1 MNNIITR
8 TLPILPI
15 VSCLNSITI
24 KTRALHSK
32 GVDTLWYCRR
42 LLTANINVSSYG
54 LKDIKMTCRC
64 FSAEFACCEADI
76 TFFAGRHDEDTRQ
89 WLFKDFDK
97 WFSDP
102 GDSRAYVLLGDA
114 GIGKSVIAGALT
126 QRARNKGHLGA
137 AYFCRHNDGTRNNPR
152 YLVATIARQ
161 LCDCNSEISTL
172 VGGEDGVKMML
183 ADSKLGVKELF
194 TKLLE
199 EPLGKCAPCQQ
210 RKLVII
216 DALDETEYG
225 SREDFLY
232 VIKKALPRLPQWL
245 LFFITSRPEDSVKS
259 RLEKYKPCIRI
270 CAGDSEERGFYQQ
283 HEQDIQR
290 FLLKKIDFSHVPYSV
305 DEVTKKC
312 NGLFLHAFYIAEV
325 LKDSIKSHRMNQ
337 QSDLFPGDIDDFFM
351 ENFQRVFDKVGA
363 DLYKKLF
370 GCIIAAP
377 SPLPI
382 SFVSYVLN
390 REKSDLDEQEAIDA
404 VSLFVVRTSDGLVTF
419 LHNLIPMW
427 LTDKRKT
434 PRRLLIDK
442 KVAVEY
448 IRIVFIEILSTVVE
462 ETRATLPLR
471 DEDLERF
478 VMHFAVRFLCHHID
492 QNSLTDVFNWLVNY
506 RFLEKRIHSGRS
518 EIYHVIEDFKL
529 ASSCLPAEK
538 TQQRNVLQEISLAL
552 ESDFH
557 VLVECPHL
565 LRSCFRNTLDGAGE
579 IFSNPQVSA
588 PCLEWNIC
596 NILSAKTLSQ
606 CNCVATTSDNKT
618 LAGAKGRSLFFFDAS
633 TLEALGGP
641 FEVSGDM
648 IQEIN
653 CLEFS
658 PDDKFVFFGRL
669 DKWFSV
675 GRGCVKD
682 FPQFSENPGLHDWGR
697 FSSDGQHIVVKRNHF
712 SDLPETCQT
721 KRCIEDLLSL
731 WALKEIDGGPDKE
744 WTCSFRQLP
753 QMVAGF
759 NTMGIETNSLLR
771 RLGINLMYC
780 EVNAMGRSNYRS
792 CYFCDQL
799 KEVTDPSK
807 ESSLAPVRQLV
818 IKLYRWIFR
827 YQVWNLETGRP
838 LLQDVFNQCAQLNP
852 FTYFCHVTSAFD
864 KWGKGVG
871 CAGVDQVMSVCNIA
885 VVTAIDTFFRLRV
898 DWSKRT
904 YVRLSEREMEWLR
917 ECLEEWMREKKRNFK
932 YFFLFPVLEC
942 SSKCTAM
949 REWVFKGTH
958 EEMLKQEDWWDEQK
972 LTEMVR
978 RSLQSVW
985 KFDLHGGEEL
995 ELHKMVDR
1003 RLAQVW
1009 ERTKVLYGA
1018 ERRLEEERKL
1028 KDDLDGEEVWERS
1041 KMVKKRLT
1049 EVWELMKVLYG
1060 EEERERKRLEKI
1072 WMLMETLHGGEEWER
1087 IEMVEKRLEEVWMLM
1102 NSFHFGKKWTLR
1114 KKVDGMLKKGVSPL
1128 LDWLRPGLWQLIW
1141 KWTLQLDLELFCDS
1155 FKRDV
1160 FLNFPKGFLD
1170 FVGDDISH
1178 CLSPRKMWMVNSRE
1192 MGEIHLLRT
1201 GFHEQDSCDYTSE
1214 KQEYRITQAK
1224 YLTFTYDDLYVVYL
1238 SHENLL
1244 HALSLQTGTVFTSVS
1259 GRNCYYFTGER
1270 RVGYL
1275 FRSGTEERAIF
1286 LSSLLNPCKFFSVL
1300 PGQVGEVGETTA
1312 AIFCSSDTVKSI
1324 SSESLITSWRLV
1336 DHNLG
1341 FSFEPFS
1348 ESSSV
1353 GSRSQV
1359 IKIQNC
1365 VFSTDGKLLA
1375 FQQHT
1380 QIKQCLVEEFDK
1392 SQCIVFEADS
1402 SFTDLCLTFSLD
1414 GVFLLF
1420 SIKDNFSGQHFYV
1433 WDVQREVLSKSFSSP
1448 WAVLSIDSFCLSSDN
1463 RNLIFCGGEYEIE
1476 IWEFNSYPRHSLKR
1490 ICVERSFNPVKFSH
1504 CVVSQDTEL
1513 LVCCLGN
1520 VIFLH
1525 SLQVADIHSSK
1536 RVLRGHL
1543 GKIEFCKFLK
1553 RNRYLISYA
1562 VDGMVF
1568 LWDISE
1574 TKAIGFA
1581 RIAKG
1586 REKIVCMAVSPDE
1599 DRAVCFISPSRVCVL
1614 HFCNLKFALPAD
1626 FFTAPGKGRIS
1637 TAESSL
1643 LPVGKIPS
1651 TSNVSASRLEND
1663 QHGGFRSPDLEE
1675 QYLLTPEDLLYSDES
1690 DDCVDYDDS
1699 D

>member
-1 MNNIITR
+1 
-8 TLPILPI
+8 
-15 VSCLNSITI
+15 
-24 KTRALHSK
+24 
-32 GVDTLWYCRR
+32 
-42 LLTANINVSSYG
+42 
-54 LKDIKMTCRC
+54 MTCRC
-64 FSAEFACCEADI
+64 FSAEFAYCETDI
-76 TFFAGRHDEDTRQ
+76 TFFAARHDQDTRK
-89 WLFKDFDK
+89 WLLKDFDK
-97 WFSDP
+97 WFSEP

-126 QRARNKGHLGA
+126 KRARKKGQLGA

-152 YLVATIARQ
+152 YLVGTIARQ

-216 DALDETEYG
+216 DALDETEYE

-245 LFFITSRPEDSVKS
+245 LFFITSRPEDTVQSQ
-259 RLEKYKPCIRI
+259 LEKYNPCIRI
-270 CAGDSEERGFYQQ
+270 CAGDSDEQGFYQQ
-283 HEQDIQR
+283 HEQDIQL
-290 FLLKKIDFSHVPYSV
+290 FLQKEIDFSYIPYSV
-305 DEVTKKC
+305 EQVTKKC
-312 NGLFLHAFYIAEV
+312 NGLFLYAFYIAKV
-325 LKDSIKSHRMNQ
+325 LKDSIKSHRVSQ
-337 QSDLFPGDIDDFFM
+337 QTDLFPGRIDDFFQ
-351 ENFQRVFDKVGA
+351 ENFQRVYDKVGA
-363 DLYKKLF
+363 DLYRKLF

-377 SPLPI
+377 SPLPV
-382 SFVSYVLN
+382 SFISYVLN
-390 REKSDLDEQEAIDA
+390 REKSNLDEQEAIDA
-404 VSLFVVRTSDGLVTF
+404 VSLFVVRTFDETVTF

-427 LTDKRKT
+427 LTDKKKA

-448 IRIVFIEILSTVVE
+448 LRIVFIEILSTVVE

-471 DEDLERF
+471 DEDLESF
-478 VMHFAVRFLCHHID
+478 VMHFAVRFLCHHVD
-492 QNSLTDVFNWLVNY
+492 QNSLTNVFNWLTNY
-506 RFLEKRIHSGRS
+506 RFVEKRIHSGRS

-529 ASSCLPAEK
+529 AFSCLPAEE
-538 TQQRNVLQEISLAL
+538 TQQRNVLQEISSAL

-565 LRSCFRNTLDGAGE
+565 LRSCFRNTLDDVGE
-579 IFSNPQVSA
+579 IFSIPQVSV

-596 NILSAKTLSQ
+596 NILSAKTLSH
-606 CNCVATTSDNKT
+606 CKCFATTSDNKT

-753 QMVAGF
+753 EMVAGF
-759 NTMGIETNSLLR
+759 SNMGIETISLLG
-771 RLGINLMYC
+771 RLGINLMSC
-780 EVNAMGRSNYRS
+780 EVNAMHGSNYRF

-799 KEVTDPSK
+799 KELTDPSK
-807 ESSLAPVRQLV
+807 ESSLAHVRQLI

-838 LLQDVFNQCAQLNP
+838 LLQDVLNQCAQFNP

-864 KWGKGVG
+864 KWGRGVG

-885 VVTAIDTFFRLRV
+885 VVTAIDTFFRLRF
-898 DWSKRT
+898 DWSERT
-904 YVRLSEREMEWLR
+904 HVQLNEREMEWMR
-917 ECLEEWMREKKRNFK
+917 ERLKEWMLDAFLSPKLGQSLK
-932 YFFLFPVLEC
+932 YIVI
-942 SSKCTAM
+942 
-949 REWVFKGTH
+949 REWVFKETLKRKDWK
-958 EEMLKQEDWWDEQK
+958 EEKK
-972 LTEMVR
+972 LTDKLVGWLRKAWMAVR
-978 RSLQSVW
+978 H
-985 KFDLHGGEEL
+985 FP
-995 ELHKMVDR
+995 
-1003 RLAQVW
+1003 
-1009 ERTKVLYGA
+1009 Y
-1018 ERRLEEERKL
+1018 
-1028 KDDLDGEEVWERS
+1028 
-1041 KMVKKRLT
+1041 
-1049 EVWELMKVLYG
+1049 
-1060 EEERERKRLEKI
+1060 
-1072 WMLMETLHGGEEWER
+1072 EEWER
-1087 IEMVEKRLEEVWMLM
+1087 CFMVGLTGDLRWTEREWELSDMIEWRLEEVRKLM
-1102 NSFHFGKKWTLR
+1102 EGLLWKEEWKRSERVGWSLQTLLETTKDVLENQENR
-1114 KKVDGMLKKGVSPL
+1114 IFRELKEELSQL
-1128 LDWLRPGLWQLIW
+1128 LDGLRPDLWQVTW

-1178 CLSPRKMWMVNSRE
+1178 CLSPRKMWMANSRE

-1201 GFHEQDSCDYTSE
+1201 DFQDQDSCDYSSE
-1214 KQEYRITQAK
+1214 KQEHRITQVK
-1224 YLTFTYDDLYVVYL
+1224 YLTFTYDDLYVVYW

-1259 GRNCYYFTGER
+1259 GRCCYYFTGER
-1270 RVGYL
+1270 RFGYL
-1275 FRSGTEERAIF
+1275 FRSGTEERVV
-1286 LSSLLNPCKFFSVL
+1286 LLTSLINPCKFFPVL
-1300 PGQVGEVGETTA
+1300 PGQDGEVGETTA
-1312 AIFCSSDTVKSI
+1312 AIFSSSDTVKSI

-1359 IKIQNC
+1359 NKIQNC
-1365 VFSTDGKLLA
+1365 VFSIDGKLLA
-1375 FQQHT
+1375 Y
-1380 QIKQCLVEEFDK
+1380 QISGLIIQCLVEEFDK
-1392 SQCIVFEADS
+1392 SQCIVFEADF

-1420 SIKDNFSGQHFYV
+1420 SMRENISGQHFYV
-1433 WDVQREVLSKSFSSP
+1433 WHVQEKVLSKSFSSP
-1448 WAVLSIDSFCLSSDN
+1448 CLLSIDSFCLSSDN
-1463 RNLIFCGGEYEIE
+1463 RNLILCGDEYEIE
-1476 IWEFNSYPRHSLKR
+1476 IWEFSLYPLDLLKR
-1490 ICVERSFNPVKFSH
+1490 ICVERSFNPMKFSH
-1504 CVVSQDTEL
+1504 CAVSQDTEL

-1520 VIFLH
+1520 VIFVY

-1568 LWDISE
+1568 LWDICES
-1574 TKAIGFA
+1574 KAIGFT

-1586 REKIVCMAVSPDE
+1586 REKILCMAVSPDE

-1614 HFCNLKFALPAD
+1614 NFCNLKCALPVD
-1626 FFTAPGKGRIS
+1626 FFTAPRKGGIS
-1637 TAESSL
+1637 TAETSL
-1643 LPVGKIPS
+1643 LPFRQI
-1651 TSNVSASRLEND
+1651 SAPLLDNI
-1663 QHGGFRSPDLEE
+1663 QPGGFSNPYLEE
-1675 QYLLTPEDLLYSDES
+1675 QFFLTQDDFLDSDES
-1690 DDCVDYDDS
+1690 DESVNQDDF

>member
-1 MNNIITR
+1 
-8 TLPILPI
+8 
-15 VSCLNSITI
+15 
-24 KTRALHSK
+24 
-32 GVDTLWYCRR
+32 
-42 LLTANINVSSYG
+42 
-54 LKDIKMTCRC
+54 MTCRC
-64 FSAEFACCEADI
+64 FSAEFAYCEADI
-76 TFFAGRHDEDTRQ
+76 TFFAARHDEDTRQ
-89 WLFKDFDK
+89 WLFTDFDK

-152 YLVATIARQ
+152 YLVGTIARQ
-161 LCDCNSEISTL
+161 LCDCDSEISTL

-183 ADSKLGVKELF
+183 ADSNLGVKELF

-199 EPLGKCAPCQQ
+199 EPLGKCTPCQQ

-216 DALDETEYG
+216 DALGETEYE

-245 LFFITSRPEDSVKS
+245 LFFITSRPEDSVQS

-270 CAGDSEERGFYQQ
+270 CAGDSGERGFYRQ
-283 HEQDIQR
+283 HEQDIEL
-290 FLLKKIDFSHVPYSV
+290 FLKKEIDFSYSDSV
-305 DEVTKKC
+305 EEVTKKC
-312 NGLFLHAFYIAEV
+312 NGLFLYAYYIAEV
-325 LKDSIKSHRMNQ
+325 LKKSNSHRVSQ
-337 QSDLFPGDIDDFFM
+337 QADLFPGDIDEFFQ
-351 ENFQRVFDKVGA
+351 ENFQRVFDKIGA
-363 DLYKKLF
+363 DLYRKLF

-382 SFVSYVLN
+382 SFISYILN
-390 REKSDLDEQEAIDA
+390 REKSNLDEQEAIDA
-404 VSLFVVRTSDGLVTF
+404 VSLFVVRTSDGTVKF

-427 LTDKRKT
+427 LTDKKKA

-448 IRIVFIEILSTVVE
+448 LRNVFIEILSTVVE

-478 VMHFAVRFLCHHID
+478 VMHIAVRFLCHVD
-492 QNSLTDVFNWLVNY
+492 QNSLTSVFNWLTNY

-529 ASSCLPAEK
+529 ASSCLPAKE
-538 TQQRNVLQEISLAL
+538 TQQQNVLQEISVAL

-565 LRSCFRNTLDGAGE
+565 LRSCLSNTLDDVGG
-579 IFSNPQVSA
+579 IFSIPQVSA
-588 PCLEWNIC
+588 PCLEWSISNI
-596 NILSAKTLSQ
+596 NSATKTLFQ
-606 CNCVATTSDNKT
+606 CNCFATSSDKKT
-618 LAGAKGRSLFFFDAS
+618 FAGAKDRSLFFFDAS

-641 FEVSGDM
+641 FEVSRDV
-648 IQEIN
+648 IQRIN

-675 GRGCVKD
+675 ERGCVED
-682 FPQFSENPGLHDWGR
+682 FHQFSENPGHHDWGR
-697 FSSDGQHIVVKRNHF
+697 IVSNGQHIVVKRNHF
-712 SDLPETCQT
+712 SNLPETCQT
-721 KRCIEDLLSL
+721 KKCIEDLLSL

-744 WTCSFRQLP
+744 WTCSFLQLP

-759 NTMGIETNSLLR
+759 SNMGIETISLLG
-771 RLGINLMYC
+771 RLGINLPCTPTQFHPMFC
-780 EVNAMGRSNYRS
+780 EEIAVHGSNYRS

-799 KEVTDPSK
+799 KELTFSKELTNPSK

-838 LLQDVFNQCAQLNP
+838 LLQDVFNQCTKFNP

-864 KWGKGVG
+864 KWGKEIG
-871 CAGVDQVMSVCNIA
+871 CAGVDEVMSVCNIA

-904 YVRLSEREMEWLR
+904 YVRLSEREMESLS
-917 ECLEEWMREKKRNFK
+917 ECLEEWMLENRRSFK
-932 YFFLFPVLEC
+932 FFFLFQELGR
-942 SSKCTAM
+942 SLQCTVM
-949 REWVFKGTH
+949 REWLFKETH
-958 EEMLKQEDWWDEQK
+958 EQTLKQEDLEEENK
-972 LTEMVR
+972 LTEMVEWR
-978 RSLQSVW
+978 LKEVW
-985 KFDLHGGEEL
+985 KRGL
-995 ELHKMVDR
+995 EDSH
-1003 RLAQVW
+1003 
-1009 ERTKVLYGA
+1009 
-1018 ERRLEEERKL
+1018 
-1028 KDDLDGEEVWERS
+1028 
-1041 KMVKKRLT
+1041 
-1049 EVWELMKVLYG
+1049 G
-1060 EEERERKRLEKI
+1060 EEERALSEIVKRRLKDI
-1072 WMLMETLHGGEEWER
+1072 WKNDSHGEGDWE
-1087 IEMVEKRLEEVWMLM
+1087 IYEMVERGLTEIWKLKELHGKEERELSEIVEDRLSVIRWRMKE
-1102 NSFHFGKKWTLR
+1102 FHGSEPREPREITLTLKDGVR
-1114 KKVDGMLKKGVSPL
+1114 KISDR
-1128 LDWLRPGLWQLIW
+1128 LRPGLWQLIW

-1170 FVGDDISH
+1170 LFGNEISH
-1178 CLSPRKMWMVNSRE
+1178 CLSPRKMWMVNSKE
-1192 MGEIHLLRT
+1192 TGEIHLLRT
-1201 GFHEQDSCDYTSE
+1201 GFQEQDSFDYSSE
-1214 KQEYRITQAK
+1214 KQEYRITQVK
-1224 YLTFTYDDLYVVYL
+1224 YLTFTYDDLYVVYMSYEDL
-1238 SHENLL
+1238 V
-1244 HALSLQTGTVFTSVS
+1244 HALSLQTGTIFTSVS
-1259 GRNCYYFTGER
+1259 GRNCCYFARER

-1275 FRSGTEERAIF
+1275 FRSGTEEKVIF
-1286 LSSLLNPCKFFSVL
+1286 LTSLLNPCKFFPDL
-1300 PGQVGEVGETTA
+1300 PGQDGELGETTA
-1312 AIFCSSDTVKSI
+1312 AIFSSSDTVKYI
-1324 SSESLITSWRLV
+1324 NSESLITSWRLV

-1348 ESSSV
+1348 ESCSV
-1353 GSRSQV
+1353 GSRSQA

-1380 QIKQCLVEEFDK
+1380 QIKQCLVEEFEK
-1392 SQCIVFEADS
+1392 SQCIVFEADF
-1402 SFTDLCLTFSLD
+1402 SFTDLCLTFSSD

-1420 SIKDNFSGQHFYV
+1420 SIQDNFRGHLFYV
-1433 WDVQREVLSKSFSSP
+1433 WDVQGKVLSKSFSSP
-1448 WAVLSIDSFCLSSDN
+1448 SLLSIDSFCLSSDN
-1463 RNLIFCGGEYEIE
+1463 RNLVLCGGEYEIE
-1476 IWEFNSYPRHSLKR
+1476 IWEFGLYPRHLLET

-1504 CVVSQDTEL
+1504 CAVSQDSEL
-1513 LVCCLGN
+1513 LVCCLAN
-1520 VIFLH
+1520 VIFVH
-1525 SLQVADIHSSK
+1525 SLNVADIHSSK

-1568 LWDISE
+1568 LWDISKS
-1574 TKAIGFA
+1574 KAIGFA

-1586 REKIVCMAVSPDE
+1586 REKILCMAVSPDE
-1599 DRAVCFISPSRVCVL
+1599 DRAVCFISPSGVCVL
-1614 HFCNLKFALPAD
+1614 HFCNLKCALPED
-1626 FFTAPGKGRIS
+1626 FFTAQRKDVS
-1637 TAESSL
+1637 TAETSL
-1643 LPVGKIPS
+1643 LPVGQIPS
-1651 TSNVSASRLEND
+1651 TSSIPASRLEDD
-1663 QHGGFRSPDLEE
+1663 QHGGFRGPFLEE
-1675 QYLLTPEDLLYSDES
+1675 QFLLKPEDLFDSDES
-1690 DDCVDYDDS
+1690 DDCEDYDDF